1 MQEVL
6 SESHLDNH
14 RPKEGWSADAY
25 DRTSLMNAQMK
36 KLEEMRKRQVNFF
49 DAKVIELQDR
59 NAELD
64 AKLEELQVREKRIC
78 EKELRVGDQLHR
90 LGVEKSELLKIKDL
104 LRVENES
111 IILSSADLNVQI
123 QKYEALIKLVVR
135 TGLVPG
141 GNN

>member
-1 MQEVL
+1 
-6 SESHLDNH
+6 
-14 RPKEGWSADAY
+14 
-25 DRTSLMNAQMK
+25 MNAQMK

-111 IILSSADLNVQI
+111 IILSSADLSVQI

-141 GNN
+141 GDN